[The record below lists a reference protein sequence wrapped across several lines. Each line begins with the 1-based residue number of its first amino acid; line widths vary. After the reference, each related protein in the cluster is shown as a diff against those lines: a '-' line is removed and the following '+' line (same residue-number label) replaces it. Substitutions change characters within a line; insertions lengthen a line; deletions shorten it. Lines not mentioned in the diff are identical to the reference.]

1 MVRCFLAL
9 VALIRNRQSSS
20 FRILLRISTRS
31 FIAERLKKAR
41 ARESAGTE
49 SSLQPKQAPTPFIL
63 DHRVS
68 TTSIY
73 SKIAQDYHSNANA
86 HRLTTTGVIP
96 EIKHH
101 SRENMNA
108 FTPLHPSVTSDHL
121 TDTVGTM
128 ITAGD
133 QFSFRNEENHHK
145 EALREE
151 IRKHLTLLVKI
162 SSTSV
167 NFISKSH
174 PEQENDVL
182 LQWKQWCDGQC
193 LALARRHGVF
203 VGPSLAGL
211 VINDSLMRLLGTLTI
226 IHMKQNGNGRTA
238 PVLADRSHALA
249 DAEWLSCQYTRELQ
263 ARAGQL
269 IPLTPVLPLT
279 STSPPTSSIFNA
291 PEDRHGDKNGVQ
303 SNAATTAK
311 LTEESTDGQ
320 LSGHPAPPP
329 PAPISTAPATLV
341 LRQHRRSGSPHVGRA
356 CASCRKAKR
365 GCDRARPAC
374 GTCVRTL
381 NSCGYE

>member
-1 MVRCFLAL
+1 M
-9 VALIRNRQSSS
+9 
-20 FRILLRISTRS
+20 LRTSTRS

-41 ARESAGTE
+41 ARENAGKE

-63 DHRVS
+63 DHRV
-68 TTSIY
+68 TTTGIY
-73 SKIAQDYHSNANA
+73 PTIAQGNQANGNA
-86 HRLTTTGVIP
+86 HRVTTTSAIP
-96 EIKHH
+96 AIPRN
-101 SRENMNA
+101 SRENTNTSTSVHTEV
-108 FTPLHPSVTSDHL
+108 TPNHL
-121 TDTVGTM
+121 NDTVGTM

-162 SSTSV
+162 SSTSMD
-167 NFISKSH
+167 FISKSH

-249 DAEWLSCQYTRELQ
+249 DAEWTCCQYTWELQ
-263 ARAGQL
+263 VRAGQL
-269 IPLTPVLPLT
+269 FPSIPVSPLPPTP
-279 STSPPTSSIFNA
+279 PPTSRIFNA
-291 PEDRHGDKNGVQ
+291 SGGRYGDSIRVQ
-303 SNAATTAK
+303 SSGVTTAS
-311 LTEESTDGQ
+311 LTEESTSGQ
-320 LSGHPAPPP
+320 LSDHSAPS
-329 PAPISTAPATLV
+329 STAPASLV
-341 LRQHRRSGSPHVGRA
+341 LRQHRRHGSPQVGRA

-374 GTCVRTL
+374 GNCVRTM
-381 NSCGYE
+381 NSCSYG